1 MKRKSIFGL
10 FSAKPQVVMKRCKHC
25 GQILPMDEFYKNA
38 HYTNGRA
45 SYCKVC
51 IKQVQ
56 KQYKANK
63 KANIMTNTF
72 TIEDF
77 GKAVKERRLTMGLT
91 QKQVANKA
99 GVTYQTVLKLEQGGS
114 MNMEKMTAILNA
126 LGMQLVIT
134 DGHENN

>member
-10 FSAKPQVVMKRCKHC
+10 FNAKPQVVMKRCKHC
-25 GQILPMDEFYKNA
+25 GQILPIYEFYKNA
-38 HYTNGRA
+38 HYANGRA

-51 IKQVQ
+51 I

-91 QKQVANKA
+91 QTQVANKA